1 MQLKLILYIYLNQI
15 RVYKKSF
22 IPTISIKL
30 EEMNQK
36 LFDNSTHHKIAVHK
50 SVFLT
55 LEFHNHYKSTTI
67 SRNEKHVFQVNLKSR
82 G

>member
-1 MQLKLILYIYLNQI
+1 M
-15 RVYKKSF
+15 KSF

-30 EEMNQK
+30 QAMNQK
-36 LFDNSTHHKIAVHK
+36 LFDNSTHHKIAVA
-50 SVFLT
+50 SVILT